1 MRVFLSKGDN
11 DEEIVV
17 EARLEGDGGMIG
29 DMSQVVRPGDSFG
42 SISFEELSELGSGE
56 HELDL

>member
-29 DMSQVVRPGDSFG
+29 DMSHVVRPGESFD
-42 SISFEELSELGSGE
+42 SISFEEQSELGSGE